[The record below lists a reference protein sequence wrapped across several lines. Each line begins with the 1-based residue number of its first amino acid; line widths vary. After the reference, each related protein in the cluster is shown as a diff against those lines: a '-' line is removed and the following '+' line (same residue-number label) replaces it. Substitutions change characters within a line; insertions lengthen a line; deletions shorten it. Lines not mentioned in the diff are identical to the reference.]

1 MSGFWIQKYLENPAR
16 IGVMFKVKDTRLF
29 GSFLLS
35 LLWSK

>member
-16 IGVMFKVKDTRLF
+16 IGVKFKVKDTRLF
-29 GSFLLS
+29 GNILLL